1 MKRLISLAL
10 CLVLMLSLAACGSNK
25 IMRSE
30 YILNFDTGNSYAFTS
45 KYPDFHVFRGD
56 IKLKSK
62 YGDVSITLCYYNDL
76 GFNITYSLKTTTAQ
90 ADEIEAMAND
100 ENHSLYAKVT
110 LGKKELPIGSYAY
123 SIREK
128 RAPYPYPNPNGGPVT
143 FDLNSSYSYTKRVK
157 ADKIHFEFLDVST
170 DIPLSTVKGEPIDS
184 ERGQEYLE
192 QMTSPYMSTLPWK

>member
-1 MKRLISLAL
+1 MKRLISLVL

-25 IMRSE
+25 MRSD
-30 YILNFDTGNSYAFTS
+30 YILNFDTGDSYAFTS

-62 YGDVSITLCYYNDL
+62 YGDVSITLCYYNDM

-110 LGKKELPIGSYAY
+110 LGKKELPIGSYA
-123 SIREK
+123 
-128 RAPYPYPNPNGGPVT
+128 
-143 FDLNSSYSYTKRVK
+143 
-157 ADKIHFEFLDVST
+157 
-170 DIPLSTVKGEPIDS
+170 
-184 ERGQEYLE
+184 
-192 QMTSPYMSTLPWK
+192 

>member
-25 IMRSE
+25 MRSD
-30 YILNFDTGNSYAFTS
+30 YILNFDTGDSYAFTS

-100 ENHSLYAKVT
+100 EKSQ
-110 LGKKELPIGSYAY
+110 
-123 SIREK
+123 
-128 RAPYPYPNPNGGPVT
+128 PVCQ
-143 FDLNSSYSYTKRVK
+143 SYSRQKGIAYRQLRV
-157 ADKIHFEFLDVST
+157 FYS
-170 DIPLSTVKGEPIDS
+170 
-184 ERGQEYLE
+184 
-192 QMTSPYMSTLPWK
+192 

>member
-1 MKRLISLAL
+1 MKRLISLVL

-25 IMRSE
+25 MRSD
-30 YILNFDTGNSYAFTS
+30 YILNFDTGDSYAFTS

-100 ENHSLYAKVT
+100 ENHSLYA
-110 LGKKELPIGSYAY
+110 
-123 SIREK
+123 
-128 RAPYPYPNPNGGPVT
+128 NPNGGPVT
-143 FDLNSSYSYTKRVK
+143 FDLSSSYSYTKRVK

-192 QMTSPYMSTLPWK
+192 QMTSPHMSTLPWK

>member
-25 IMRSE
+25 MRSD

-62 YGDVSITLCYYNDL
+62 YGDVSITLCYYNDM

-123 SIREK
+123 FIREK

-143 FDLNSSYSYTKRVK
+143 FDLSSSYSYTKRVK
-157 ADKIHFEFLDVST
+157 ADKIHFKFLDVST

-192 QMTSPYMSTLPWK
+192 QMTSPHMSTLPWK